1 MPDSNFAER
10 SEEQVS
16 GAKVIAQALKTQDVE
31 YIFGIVGIPVT
42 EIAIAAQQLGI
53 KYIGMRNEQAACYAA
68 SAIGYLTGRPGVCL
82 VVSGP
87 GLIHALGG
95 MANANMNCW
104 PLLMIGG
111 SSERNQETM
120 GAFQEFPQVEA
131 CRLYTKFSA
140 RPSSI
145 EAIPFVIE
153 KVQYLTAV
161 RTSIY
166 GRPGACYV
174 DIPADFVNLQVNV
187 NSLKYTECCMSP
199 PISMAETSA
208 VRMAA
213 SVIRNAKQP
222 LLIIG
227 KGAAYAHA
235 EENIKKLVEQYKLP
249 FLPTPMGKGVV
260 PDNHPNCV
268 GAARSRALQFAD
280 VIVLFGARL
289 NWILHFGLPPRYQPD
304 VKFIQVDI
312 CAEELGNNVKPTVTL
327 LGDISA
333 VSKQLLEELDKTS
346 WEYPPESKWWKTLR
360 EKMKSNEAASKELAS
375 KKSLP
380 MNYYTVFYHVQEQLP
395 RDCFVVSEGA
405 NTMDI
410 GRTVLQNYLP
420 RHRLDAGTFGTMGVG
435 LGFAIAAAMVAK
447 DRHPGQRVICV
458 EGDSAFG
465 FSGMEVETI
474 CRYNLPIILLVVN
487 NNGIYQGFDMDAW
500 KETLKFQDP
509 TAVVPPMCL
518 LPNSHYEQIMT
529 AFGGK
534 GYFVETPEELQ
545 KSLRQSLA
553 DTSKPSLIN
562 IMIEP
567 QATRKAQMESS
578 FVTRLECSGMIW
590 ARYNLSLL
598 GSNDSPASAS

>member
-1 MPDSNFAER
+1 MPKSNFAEPSDT
-10 SEEQVS
+10 SEAQVS
-16 GAKVIAQALKTQDVE
+16 GAQVIAQALKTQGVD
-31 YIFGIVGIPVT
+31 YMFGIVGIPVT
-42 EIAIAAQQLGI
+42 EIAFAAQELGI
-53 KYIGMRNEQAACYAA
+53 RYIGMRNEQAACYAA
-68 SAIGYLTGRPGVCL
+68 SAIGYLTGRPLL
-82 VVSGP
+82 V
-87 GLIHALGG
+87 
-95 MANANMNCW
+95 
-104 PLLMIGG
+104 IGG

-131 CRLYTKFSA
+131 CRLYSKFSA
-140 RPSSI
+140 RPASV
-145 EAIPFVIE
+145 EAIPSVIE
-153 KVQYLTAV
+153 KAV
-161 RTSIY
+161 RSSIY

-174 DIPADFVNLQVNV
+174 DIPADFVNLLVNV
-187 NSLKYTECCMSP
+187 NSIKYTECCMSP
-199 PISMAETSA
+199 PVSMAETSA

-227 KGAAYAHA
+227 KGAAYARA
-235 EENIKKLVEQYKLP
+235 EENIRKLVEQCKLP

-280 VIVLFGARL
+280 VIVLLGARL
-289 NWILHFGLPPRYQPD
+289 NWILHFGLPPRYRPD

-312 CAEELGNNVKPTVTL
+312 CAEELGNNVRPAVTL
-327 LGDISA
+327 LGDINA
-333 VSKQLLEELDKTS
+333 VTKQLLEEFDKIP
-346 WEYPPESKWWKTLR
+346 WHYPPESKWWETLR
-360 EKMKSNEAASKELAS
+360 EKMKSSKAASQELAS

-395 RDCFVVSEGA
+395 RDCFIVSEGA

-435 LGFAIAAAMVAK
+435 LGFAIAAAVLAK
-447 DRHPGQRVICV
+447 DRSPGQRVICV

-487 NNGIYQGFDMDAW
+487 NNGIYQGFDTDTW
-500 KETLKFQDP
+500 KEMVKSQDA
-509 TAVVPPMCL
+509 TIVAPPACL
-518 LPNSHYEQIMT
+518 LPNSHYEQVMI

-534 GYFVETPEELQ
+534 GYFVQTPEELQ
-545 KSLRQSLA
+545 KSLTQTLA
-553 DTSKPSLIN
+553 DTTKPSLIN

-567 QATRKAQMESS
+567 KATRKAQDFHWLTSS
-578 FVTRLECSGMIW
+578 KM
-590 ARYNLSLL
+590 
-598 GSNDSPASAS
+598 